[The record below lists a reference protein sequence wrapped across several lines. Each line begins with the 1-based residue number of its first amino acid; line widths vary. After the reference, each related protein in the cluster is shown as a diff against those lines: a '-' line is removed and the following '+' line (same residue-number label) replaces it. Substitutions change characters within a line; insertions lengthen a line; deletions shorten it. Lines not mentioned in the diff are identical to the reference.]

1 MQNQRQNQAAR
12 YQRRRRAVLRSANKI
27 GRVDAAMISSPTDI
41 RYLCG
46 LVEGSR
52 ALLFGANWSVLLTGP
67 MYTHRAPQECPGTE
81 ICIQTVGW
89 GQQIASAL
97 KGRGAGKLAIQGDV
111 LTVTQHEALTR
122 HVSARRLVP
131 RTGLAM
137 DCRSVKDDGEV
148 RLIRK
153 AVRIAEEAFC
163 ELTGRGAA
171 YFVGRTERDIAGE
184 LDYLMRIGGS
194 DRCGFANGI
203 IVGSG
208 PNSASCH
215 HQPTG
220 RRVRRGDV
228 VLFDWGAQVG
238 GYCSDITRVVF
249 VDSVPR
255 KIAAIYPVVRQAAE
269 AAAAAVRP
277 GIKAA
282 SLDKVARDVITE
294 AGYGEL
300 FRHSLGHGIGLQ
312 VHESPGLG
320 RTSKAVL
327 RKNMVVTI
335 EPGIYIE
342 GVGGVRIEDD
352 VLVTSTGHT
361 SLTRLPRQLDGMVLH

>member
-1 MQNQRQNQAAR
+1 MPKRRQDEASR
-12 YQRRRRAVLRSANKI
+12 YRRRRRAALRDANKS
-27 GRVDAAMISSPTDI
+27 GRVDAILVSHPTDI

-52 ALLFGANWSVLLTGP
+52 GLLFGASWAVVLVPP
-67 MYTHRAPQECPGTE
+67 MYRHRAPEECPGTE
-81 ICIQTVGW
+81 VRIRTGSFEKQL
-89 GQQIASAL
+89 AAAL
-97 KGRGAGKLAIQGDV
+97 KGRGAAKLAVQSDV
-111 LTVTQHEALTR
+111 LTVAQHDALTR
-122 HVSARRLVP
+122 HVSAKRLVP
-131 RTGLAM
+131 RPGLAGP
-137 DCRSVKDDGEV
+137 CRSVKDAGEV

-171 YFVGRTERDIAGE
+171 YFVGRTERQLAGE

-220 RRVRRGDV
+220 RKIRRGDV

-249 VDSVPR
+249 VESVPR
-255 KIAAIYPVVRQAAE
+255 KIAAIYPVVLRAAE

-277 GIKAA
+277 GVKAA
-282 SLDKVARDVITE
+282 SLDKIARDVITE

-327 RKNMVVTI
+327 RTNMVMTI

-352 VLVTSTGHT
+352 VLVTSTGHKVL
-361 SLTRLPRQLDGMVLH
+361 SQLPRQMDHMVLH